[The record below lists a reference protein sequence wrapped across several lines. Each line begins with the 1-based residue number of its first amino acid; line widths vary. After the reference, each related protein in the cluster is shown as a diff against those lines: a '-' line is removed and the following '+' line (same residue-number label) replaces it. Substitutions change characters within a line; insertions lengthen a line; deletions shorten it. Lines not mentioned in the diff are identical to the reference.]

1 MRLFSRV
8 ITVLIVGTLAGLL
21 SACSPSPVPNG
32 GYGVDEAPQPP
43 PVAPG
48 VAAAR

>member
-1 MRLFSRV
+1 MRLLSRV
-8 ITVLIVGTLAGLL
+8 ITVLFVGTLAGLL

-43 PVAPG
+43 PVAQNAS
-48 VAAAR
+48 VSR